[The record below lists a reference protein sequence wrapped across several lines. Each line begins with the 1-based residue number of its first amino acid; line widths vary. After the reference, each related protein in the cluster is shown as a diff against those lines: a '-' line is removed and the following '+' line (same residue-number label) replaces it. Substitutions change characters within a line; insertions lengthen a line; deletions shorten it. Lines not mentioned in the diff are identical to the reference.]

1 VRATLREASLF
12 ASSRKRCATALV
24 IAVGAAACARANSF
38 DRQDPVGVTQSAP
51 LPKTPELPPA
61 DAGEEIDARSAVL
74 DATVL
79 PQARLVELGLQ
90 IKEHDAPHLRW
101 RQVENLNWQA
111 IATAS
116 ELTAAPTAQAPCEA
130 GMQLIQGN
138 ALVDASGSA
147 ETDRVEALQD
157 SACTE
162 WRVPKRICGAFSETK
177 WQTLRQEL
185 KTVPRAVCMDTYE
198 YPNRKGEYPLTVVT
212 YAEAN
217 AYCTRENKRIC
228 TETEWTFACEGEEG
242 RPYPYGYARDAK
254 ACPIDRPRIEP
265 PEDTFIPRTMHR
277 TALGI
282 DQMWQGE
289 RSGDYASC
297 VSPFGVHDMTGNV
310 DEWTRSVRKWGYP
323 MILKG
328 GHWSYVRGRCRPQTR
343 GHGPRYVNV
352 ETGFRCCKDVAP

>member
-1 VRATLREASLF
+1 LLF
-12 ASSRKRCATALV
+12 ASSRNSIAALL
-24 IAVGAAACARANSF
+24 IAIAIAACARVNGV
-38 DRQDPVGVTQSAP
+38 DRSDPIGVTHSAP
-51 LPKTPELPPA
+51 LARTPDLLVDSGSETMDASSTLP
-61 DAGEEIDARSAVL
+61 E
-74 DATVL
+74 ATVL
-79 PQARLVELGLQ
+79 RQARLVELGLR
-90 IKEHDAPHLRW
+90 IKEHDAPHRRW

-111 IATAS
+111 IATPAG
-116 ELTAAPTAQAPCEA
+116 LTPEPEMHAPCEA
-130 GMQLIQGN
+130 GMQLVQGS
-138 ALVDASGSA
+138 ALVDSAGSA
-147 ETDRVEALQD
+147 ETDGVEALQD

-162 WRVPKRICGAFSETK
+162 WRVPKRICGVFSETK
-177 WQTLRQEL
+177 WQTLRKDL
-185 KTVPRAVCMDTYE
+185 KTVPLAVCMDTYE

-212 YAEAN
+212 YSEAT
-217 AYCTRENKRIC
+217 AYCTRENKRLC

-242 RPYPYGYARDAK
+242 RPYPYGYTRDAK

-289 RSGDYASC
+289 RSGDYAAC
-297 VSPFGVHDMTGNV
+297 VSTFGVHDMTGNV
-310 DEWTRSVRKWGYP
+310 DEWTRSVRKWGYT

-352 ETGFRCCKDVAP
+352 ETGFRCCKDAVP